1 MSDPKNDAGT
11 SQPKAPAK
19 DPKKKGEEDLSE
31 EDLASKQQLELYV
44 ERVQDSDPGLQ
55 KVVLESMRRL
65 NQIRACLLVL
75 QHETRTSTS
84 SMTSVPK
91 PLKFLRPHYGTLKS
105 FYETMRDSDMKKYLA
120 DILSVLALTMSAEGE
135 RESLKYRLL
144 GSEGDIG
151 SWGHEYVRRN
161 FTRVYQA
168 TESEEAPIEDLMELV
183 QQIVSFHMKHNAEPE
198 AVDLL
203 MEVED
208 LDLLLEHVDKTNF
221 KRTCLYLT
229 SAARLVVDIAYTI
242 YMKFEEFAS
251 ALQIALSLDNMQ
263 HMRQV
268 FTSCDDQLKMQFC
281 YILARHACFCY
292 IAVGITFELDDEM
305 VADDD
310 DREALQDIINN
321 TKLSESY
328 LTLVRDIEVMEPKS
342 PEDIYKALIVAC
354 RHRKRKKNTP
364 FESSLHPKHGS
375 DAGFFQN
382 RNRSR
387 RKNSRLPI
395 SDDSHP
401 DKPTNERSNLSV
413 LESWFRVSGAY
424 FIVIP
429 NMLVAPSLPL
439 DPSHHD
445 EVRTIFIMGL
455 PEDVKER
462 ELQNLLRWLPGFEAS
477 QVNYKGGKPM
487 GFALFSNAKFAFAA
501 KDALQETVFDAKSK
515 SLLHIEMA
523 KKNLLVKGG
532 IVKDS
537 DAYDP
542 YGCYP
547 VPLVLPMLNP
557 APVAAPSI
565 YVPVQAGCCD
575 DKSVV
580 DVVHDGTKESTTKR
594 YCNDKSCEVARI
606 GRIRFNN
613 LWKEGHPKQ
622 IMDLLSQHPF
632 VVNSLVPSWT
642 TSAATKD
649 CFPIPY
655 LSPCEGGKPSG
666 LDSLSAIFLAKKAH
680 LLDDRAGASVDSA
693 RQNLAATFVNA
704 FVNAG
709 FSQDK
714 LMTAPSDSSIG
725 GSTGNWL
732 FKNKEH
738 GKTSVAASLG
748 MILLWDVDSGLA
760 QIYKYFHSNDNH
772 VIAGALL
779 GVGIVNCGVKNDS
792 DPALTLLSEYIS
804 KEDSSVR
811 IGAIMVLG
819 IAYAGAQ
826 NEQIHSSLT
835 PILNDAKAPLNVI
848 AFTAISLG
856 LIYVGSCNEE
866 VAQAIIFALMDRSES
881 ELGKPLTR
889 LLPLALG
896 LLYLGKHESVEAT
909 AEVSKMFNEK
919 IRKYCDMTLLSC
931 AYAGT
936 GNVLKVQNLLGHC
949 AQHLEKGETH
959 QGPAYGEQNIRRAV
973 PLALGL
979 LCISNPKVNVMDTLS
994 RLSHDSDSEVAMA
1007 AVISLG
1013 LIGGGTNNART
1024 ASMLRNLS
1032 SYYYKDANLLFCVRI
1047 AQGLVHLGKGLLTVN
1062 PYHSDRFLLAPTAL
1076 AGLVTILHACLDMKA
1091 MPRMLMTVDENHKL
1105 LPVPV
1110 RVGQAVDVVG
1120 QAGQPKTITGFQTH
1134 SRYIPLSPILEVHVI
1149 LKENP
1154 EYREDS

>member
-11 SQPKAPAK
+11 SQPKAPAN
-19 DPKKKGEEDLSE
+19 DPKKKEEEDLSE
-31 EDLASKQQLELYV
+31 EDLALKQQLELYV

-55 KVVLESMRRL
+55 KVALESMR
-65 NQIRACLLVL
+65 
-75 QHETRTSTS
+75 HEIRTSTS

-105 FYETMRDSDMKKYLA
+105 FYVTMPDSNLKNYLA

-151 SWGHEYVRRN
+151 SWGHEYVRNLAGEISQEYIKR
-161 FTRVYQA
+161 Q
-168 TESEEAPIEDLMELV
+168 SEEAPIEDLMELV

-208 LDLLLEHVDKTNF
+208 LDLLVEHVDKANF

-229 SAARLVVDIAYTI
+229 SAARYLPGPDDMLVLDIAYTI
-242 YMKFEEFAS
+242 YLKFEEFAS

-263 HMRQV
+263 HVRQV
-268 FTSCDDQLKMQFC
+268 FTSCDNQLKKMQFC
-281 YILARHACFCY
+281 YILARH
-292 IAVGITFELDDEM
+292 GITFELDDEM
-305 VADDD
+305 VADDE

-328 LTLVRDIEVMEPKS
+328 LTLARDIEVMESKS
-342 PEDIYKALIVAC
+342 PEDIYKA
-354 RHRKRKKNTP
+354 
-364 FESSLHPKHGS
+364 
-375 DAGFFQN
+375 
-382 RNRSR
+382 
-387 RKNSRLPI
+387 
-395 SDDSHP
+395 
-401 DKPTNERSNLSV
+401 
-413 LESWFRVSGAY
+413 
-424 FIVIP
+424 
-429 NMLVAPSLPL
+429 
-439 DPSHHD
+439 
-445 EVRTIFIMGL
+445 
-455 PEDVKER
+455 
-462 ELQNLLRWLPGFEAS
+462 
-477 QVNYKGGKPM
+477 
-487 GFALFSNAKFAFAA
+487 
-501 KDALQETVFDAKSK
+501 
-515 SLLHIEMA
+515 
-523 KKNLLVKGG
+523 
-532 IVKDS
+532 
-537 DAYDP
+537 
-542 YGCYP
+542 
-547 VPLVLPMLNP
+547 
-557 APVAAPSI
+557 
-565 YVPVQAGCCD
+565 
-575 DKSVV
+575 
-580 DVVHDGTKESTTKR
+580 
-594 YCNDKSCEVARI
+594 
-606 GRIRFNN
+606 
-613 LWKEGHPKQ
+613 
-622 IMDLLSQHPF
+622 
-632 VVNSLVPSWT
+632 
-642 TSAATKD
+642 
-649 CFPIPY
+649 
-655 LSPCEGGKPSG
+655 
-666 LDSLSAIFLAKKAH
+666 H
-680 LLDDRAGASVDSA
+680 LLDGRASTGASVDSA

-709 FSQDK
+709 FGQDK
-714 LMTAPSDSSIG
+714 LMTAPADSSIG

-738 GKTSVAASLG
+738 GKTSAAASLG

-760 QIYKYFHSNDNH
+760 QIDKYFHSNDNH

-779 GVGIVNCGVKNDS
+779 GVGIVNCGVKNDC
-792 DPALTLLSEYIS
+792 DPALALLSEYIS

-811 IGAIMVLG
+811 IGAIMGLG

-826 NEQIHSSLT
+826 NEQIRSSLT
-835 PILNDAKAPLNVI
+835 PILNDAKAPLDVI

-881 ELGKPLTR
+881 ELGEPLTR

-896 LLYLGKHESVEAT
+896 LLYLGKQESVEAT
-909 AEVSKMFNEK
+909 AEVSKTFNEK

-959 QGPAYGEQNIRRAV
+959 QGPAVLGIAMVAMAEELGLDMSIRSLEHLLQYGEQNIRRAV

-1007 AVISLG
+1007 AIISLG
-1013 LIGGGTNNART
+1013 LIGAGTNNARI

-1032 SYYYKDANLLFCVRI
+1032 SYYYKDASLLFCVRI
-1047 AQGLVHLGKGLLTVN
+1047 AQGLVHLGKGLLTLN
-1062 PYHSDRFLLAPTAL
+1062 PYHSDRFLLSPTAL
-1076 AGLVTILHACLDMKA
+1076 AGLVTMLHACLDMKA
-1091 MPRMLMTVDENHKL
+1091 MVLGKYHYILYLIVLAMQPRMLMTVDENLKPL
-1105 LPVPV
+1105 SVSV

-1120 QAGQPKTITGFQTH
+1120 QAGRPKTITGFQTH
-1134 SRYIPLSPILEVHVI
+1134 STPVLLAACDRAELATEKYIPLSPILEGHVI